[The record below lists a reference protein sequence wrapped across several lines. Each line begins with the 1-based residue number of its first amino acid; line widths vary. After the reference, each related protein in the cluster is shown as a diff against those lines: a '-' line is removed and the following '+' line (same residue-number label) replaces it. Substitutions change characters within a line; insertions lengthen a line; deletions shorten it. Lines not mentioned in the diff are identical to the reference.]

1 MLLSVGKM
9 MDILAEDLP
18 VIQAVVNVM
27 FRNDVLFFFVC
38 VCIYCDFVVIDE

>member
-27 FRNDVLFFFVC
+27 FRNDVLFFLSVFVS
-38 VCIYCDFVVIDE
+38 IAIL